1 MMSGSFFSNNIS
13 PNQLPK
19 KEVIS
24 IHFFKNMTKTTNYYF
39 IIFNVINNPKIM
51 KSLFNI
57 EYFLL
62 LKFLWKKVWNQFQN
76 VYQMIRKIYKI
87 CWGDEKY

>member
-1 MMSGSFFSNNIS
+1 
-13 PNQLPK
+13 
-19 KEVIS
+19 
-24 IHFFKNMTKTTNYYF
+24 
-39 IIFNVINNPKIM
+39 M